1 MGVPRDTCKDAT
13 CPTYAAP
20 DCSSAGE
27 ELQSIVHDQCC
38 VEFVCVCNAKLCPV
52 SKEPVCEAGEVMQ
65 KSAGSKCCQ
74 TSVCECICDRTSCP
88 CVDQPTCDVGEKLQ
102 VTNPGE
108 CCPQYKCM
116 CDAATC
122 PATND
127 TKCSFGHKLKQVV
140 DNSKCCPLSTECI
153 CDATMCPLYIAP
165 TCDASKGLKRVATS
179 TRWTHPRQ
187 MACCPKVYEEVCTC
201 DSSMCPLNAVP
212 CASYE
217 RSVEVALS
225 SCCTATRCEC
235 DVELCP
241 KDTAQYNE
249 NQHIEY
255 VETNSCCK
263 KAVCVCDTCPELYV
277 VCKNGWITVDET
289 DSCGCKTR
297 ACKPPN
303 MCVHN
308 GDTHEPSSTWFEDVC
323 TECTCSS
330 SANSNG
336 EYETECTAKEC
347 GKCSS
352 GYAYVPV
359 PGACCGDCVPVTC
372 HHDGSEHTVGQT
384 WVAKNDS
391 CSSCSCEMCSETGE
405 VYTTCTSTAC
415 VPLDPE
421 CPQDKIRTTEDGCC
435 QYCETE
441 KLNECSMKKT
451 IEESLTIDGCTSS
464 GDVELSICEGACVS
478 SSHYSFEAQNFTK
491 ICSCCHASA
500 TELRTVDLTCPD
512 QSIKT
517 ITYRSATEC
526 GCRSKKCDDEP

>member
-1 MGVPRDTCKDAT
+1 MG
-13 CPTYAAP
+13 
-20 DCSSAGE
+20 
-27 ELQSIVHDQCC
+27 
-38 VEFVCVCNAKLCPV
+38 
-52 SKEPVCEAGEVMQ
+52 
-65 KSAGSKCCQ
+65 
-74 TSVCECICDRTSCP
+74 
-88 CVDQPTCDVGEKLQ
+88 
-102 VTNPGE
+102 
-108 CCPQYKCM
+108 

-140 DNSKCCPLSTECI
+140 DNSKCCPVSTECI

-165 TCDASKGLKRVATS
+165 PCDVSKGLKRVATS

-201 DSSMCPLNAVP
+201 DSSLCPL
-212 CASYE
+212 
-217 RSVEVALS
+217 
-225 SCCTATRCEC
+225 
-235 DVELCP
+235 
-241 KDTAQYNE
+241 NE

-255 VETNSCCK
+255 VESNSCCK
-263 KAVCVCDTCPELYV
+263 KATCVCDVCPEMLV

-289 DSCGCKTR
+289 DSCGCKSRSCT
-297 ACKPPN
+297 PPN

-308 GDTHEPSSTWFEDVC
+308 GETHEPATKWFEDVC
-323 TECTCSS
+323 TECTCSE
-330 SANSNG
+330 SANFKG
-336 EYETECTAKEC
+336 EYETECTAIEC

-372 HHDGSEHTVGQT
+372 HYDGSEHTVGQT
-384 WVAKNDS
+384 WAAKNDT
-391 CSSCSCEMCSETGE
+391 CSTCKCEMCSETGE

-421 CPQDKIRTTEDGCC
+421 CPQDKVRTTEDGCC

-451 IEESLTIDGCTSS
+451 VEETLTIDGCTSS

-491 ICSCCHASA
+491 ICSCCHAST